1 MVESNI
7 AARPIYGHG
16 RETSGSL
23 ASSHHPRERGLS
35 ETGAFRRGNRLTRF
49 TALVQIFAE
58 ASGLDR
64 VERALSKLENL
75 EGLFEVTGEFDIVAL
90 ISAADNVEFGEILKN
105 EIRSIEGVKATVIS
119 VVLKDLRAPMPE
131 SAF

>member
-1 MVESNI
+1 
-7 AARPIYGHG
+7 
-16 RETSGSL
+16 
-23 ASSHHPRERGLS
+23 
-35 ETGAFRRGNRLTRF
+35 LTRF

-105 EIRSIEGVKATVIS
+105 KIRSIEGVKATVIS
-119 VVLKDLRAPMPE
+119 VVLKDLRAPMLHSPLPE
-131 SAF
+131 IPHA

>member
-1 MVESNI
+1 
-7 AARPIYGHG
+7 
-16 RETSGSL
+16 
-23 ASSHHPRERGLS
+23 
-35 ETGAFRRGNRLTRF
+35 LTRF

-90 ISAADNVEFGEILKN
+90 ISAADSVEFGEILKN
-105 EIRSIEGVKATVIS
+105 KIRSIEGVRATVIS
-119 VVLKDLRAPMPE
+119 VVLKDLRTPMLYGPVPE
-131 SAF
+131 ISRAY